1 MMVMQENTAAKP
13 IDTGTSIVPMQ
24 PGAVPRRWQVESM
37 VAIRE
42 GLKKYSR
49 ILISAATGTGKGT
62 MIAAL
67 IVKAIRAGKRVLF
80 LVHMD
85 ELIDDVMA
93 RARLIEPAIEAGK
106 VKGKVNEVTRQAV
119 FASVQSLHKRR
130 LPSLGHFDF
139 VITDEAHH
147 ATAKSYRNIYARLL
161 EVNPKCKHIGFTATP
176 FRSAPKGKT
185 GGLGITFEALVYEYS
200 LSDAINDGALCQV
213 RGLQVET
220 TLDLSGV
227 DPDDE
232 EAVAK
237 IVDTEERNAIVAEK
251 FLELVPDKQ
260 AICFATNIA
269 HATHIAAAMVEK
281 GINAD
286 AVWGDDPKRAQKIS
300 DYKAGKL
307 QVLCNCDLLR
317 EGFDAPATSA
327 VLLVRP
333 TQSRGLYAQQVGRVT
348 RLYPGKDEGLVIDF
362 VANSKTHSLAS
373 MHDMSGQGH
382 SRQRIKPG
390 DLVKHRRNSGWG
402 QGDVSEV
409 RDWVSD
415 DEQGEAIV
423 GWPSGP
429 RGDWIP
435 CGDLLIVT
443 KGAEPKE
450 ILIAPSVVGVNHFAV
465 SLFSA
470 NQTAWYIYESSGK
483 KTYVAKG
490 QNNSAIVRKRE
501 DGQWE
506 AWERVKNT
514 IGGWDAPQLRKVGTF
529 GQCEVAVYVPKEEQG
544 LDRAWQSEPAS
555 DKQLATL
562 KKFNVNRDGL
572 SKGEAA
578 QIMELKIMGI
588 EIRKHSA
595 GMLQEEKVG
604 YLPEPMP
611 IIESFTDKVRR
622 AIKTLPH
629 LSGEGLTEAALL
641 DALGSGSG
649 IDVRQALRA
658 LGYEIMQ
665 SGSGVRYWGRSA

>member
-1 MMVMQENTAAKP
+1 MSQDGTASRP
-13 IDTGTSIVPMQ
+13 DGIDASIVPLQ
-24 PGAVPRRWQVESM
+24 PGAVPRQWQIESM
-37 VAIRE
+37 LAVRE

-49 ILISAATGTGKGT
+49 ILVSAATGTGKGT
-62 MIAAL
+62 MIGSL
-67 IVKAIRAGKRVLF
+67 IAKAVRAKKRVLF

-85 ELIDDVMA
+85 ELIDDVMG

-106 VKGKVNEVTRQAV
+106 VKGKLNEVTRQAV

-220 TLDLSGV
+220 QLDLKDV
-227 DPDDE
+227 DPDDH
-232 EAVAK
+232 EAIAK
-237 IVDTEERNAIVAEK
+237 IVDTDERNKIVAEK
-251 FLELVPDKQ
+251 YLELVPGKQ
-260 AICFATNIA
+260 AIVFATNIA
-269 HATHIAAAMVEK
+269 HAQHIAEAMVAL
-281 GINAD
+281 GIDAD
-286 AVWGDDPKRAQKIS
+286 SVWGDDPKRAQKIS
-300 DYKAGKL
+300 DYKAKKL

-317 EGFDAPATSA
+317 EGFDAPATGA

-348 RLYPGKDEGLVIDF
+348 RLYPGKEEGVVIDF

-390 DLVKHRRNSGWG
+390 DKVKHRRNVQWG
-402 QGDVSEV
+402 HGEVSDVQN
-409 RDWVSD
+409 WVSD

-423 GWPSGP
+423 GWPFGP
-429 RGDWIP
+429 KGEWVP
-435 CGDLLIVT
+435 CKDLLMVMPS
-443 KGAEPKE
+443 AEPKE

-470 NQTAWYIYESSGK
+470 NQTRWYIYESSNK

-490 QNNSAIVRKRE
+490 QNNSAVIRKRD

-506 AWERVKNT
+506 VWERVRNS
-514 IGGWDAPQLRKVGTF
+514 IGGWDDPRMMKSGSF
-529 GQCEVAVYVPKEEQG
+529 GQCEAAVFVPPEEQG
-544 LDRAWQSEPAS
+544 LDKNWQSEPAT
-555 DKQLATL
+555 DKQIETL
-562 KKFNVNRDGL
+562 RKFNVKRTGL

-578 QIMELKIMGI
+578 QIMELKIMQ
-588 EIRKHSA
+588 
-595 GMLQEEKVG
+595 MLISRGGGAQ
-604 YLPEPMP
+604 
-611 IIESFTDKVRR
+611 
-622 AIKTLPH
+622 
-629 LSGEGLTEAALL
+629 
-641 DALGSGSG
+641 
-649 IDVRQALRA
+649 
-658 LGYEIMQ
+658 
-665 SGSGVRYWGRSA
+665 